1 MSTYEFSVPCLF
13 GLEGIAGDELRRLDI
28 PNVRAE
34 NGRVLFSGE
43 IRDMAKANIC
53 LRTGERV
60 LIVLADFPARTF
72 EELFQGV
79 YRTNLEDF
87 IPKDGS
93 FPVKGYC
100 LNSQLMSVP
109 DCQAIVKKA
118 ASRRLGEKYGVGWLP
133 ETGAKYQLQFSV
145 MNDRAQLYLDTSGQ
159 GLHKRGYRAVG
170 NDAPLR
176 ETLAAAMVQL
186 TRYRGREFLWD
197 PFCGSGT
204 IPIEAALI
212 ARNAAP
218 GGRRRF
224 AAEAFAWNDGSIWD
238 EVREEAK
245 AKEFHGKYQILGSD
259 NDPKCVSSPWP
270 TPGKRGRRHPP
281 LCRRRRQQNGP
292 ARPVRHSYRQP
303 ALRPADAGAAERPA
317 ALRRAGR
324 HPKYADG
331 WKKFIIT
338 SEPEFEHYFG
348 RRADKKRKL
357 YNGMIK
363 CDYYMYTDNSRKYQK
378 RDDKK

>member
-1 MSTYEFSVPCLF
+1 MRQFEFAAPTLF

-28 PNVRAE
+28 PNVRVE
-34 NGRVLFSGE
+34 NGRVLFSGDE
-43 IRDMAKANIC
+43 TTLARANLN
-53 LRTGERV
+53 LRTAERV
-60 LIVLADFPARTF
+60 LIVLADFPAKTF

-79 YRTNLEDF
+79 YQTNLEDY
-87 IPKDGS
+87 IPKNGI
-93 FPVKGYC
+93 FPVKGHC

-118 ASRRLGEKYGVGWLP
+118 ASKRLGEKYRMTWLP
-133 ETGAKYQLQFSV
+133 EDGEKYQLQFSI
-145 MNDRAQLYLDTSGQ
+145 MNDRVQLYLDTSGA

-176 ETLAAAMVQL
+176 ETLAAAMIQL

-212 ARNAAP
+212 AKNRAP
-218 GGRRRF
+218 GLNRRF
-224 AAEAFAWNDGSIWD
+224 AAEKFHWTDEKIWQEARSEAFD
-238 EVREEAK
+238 
-245 AKEFHGKYQILGSD
+245 KEFNGNYRILGSD
-259 NDPKCVSSPWP
+259 NDPKCISLAMANARKAGIAGLIKFQDGDATKMSLP
-270 TPGKRGRRHPP
+270 TDSGILICNPP
-281 LCRRRRQQNGP
+281 YGQRMMEQRSAQGL
-292 ARPVRHSYRQP
+292 Y
-303 ALRPADAGAAERPA
+303 A
-317 ALRRAGR
+317 ALGR
-324 HPKYADG
+324 HLKYADG
-331 WKKFIIT
+331 WRKYIIT

-363 CDYYMYTDNSRKYQK
+363 CDYYMYTDTRRKEEK
-378 RDDKK
+378 R